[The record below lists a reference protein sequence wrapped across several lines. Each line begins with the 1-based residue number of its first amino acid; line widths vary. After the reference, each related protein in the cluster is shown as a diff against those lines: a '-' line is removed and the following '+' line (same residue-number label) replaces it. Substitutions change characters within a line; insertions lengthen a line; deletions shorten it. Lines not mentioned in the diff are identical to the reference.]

1 MCSYQCLNWIMG
13 NDLTEV
19 MLRRQLSGTRG
30 KQNQFWIHIS
40 HGQKITRCPW
50 RPPLGEISRG
60 LKSRG
65 VGKKG
70 RWERRVCWVGW
81 REDSESISTPHLL
94 SSLLA
99 AAANHVVT
107 GLPWWLGGYRIC
119 LQFRRP
125 GFNPCVR
132 KIPWRRERQPTP
144 IFLPGVSQGQRTLIG
159 YSLWGHKSQPRLSD

>member
-19 MLRRQLSGTRG
+19 MLCRQLSGTRG
-30 KQNQFWIHIS
+30 QNQFWIHIS
-40 HGQKITRCPW
+40 HGQKITRCHW

-81 REDSESISTPHLL
+81 REDSESVSTPHLL

-99 AAANHVVT
+99 AAAKSRGDWASPVARWVKNLPVVQKT
-107 GLPWWLGGYRIC
+107 QVQPLHQEDPLEKGKAAHSNILAWSIARTEDLDGL
-119 LQFRRP
+119 QS
-125 GFNPCVR
+125 V
-132 KIPWRRERQPTP
+132 
-144 IFLPGVSQGQRTLIG
+144 
-159 YSLWGHKSQPRLSD
+159 GHKSQPRLSD